1 MLSRAMLVKLVALVA
16 VLLLLGL
23 GLNAIS
29 GVTAQRV
36 GQRAF
41 AIASIAQSAAGPQVL
56 AGPVISRLCV
66 QESVASKVIDGKTI
80 SETKRESLALRV
92 FPATLEWSVEV
103 NVEPRRRS
111 LYTVNTYLASLAGVA
126 KFSSLQGL
134 ATPVADAKNSI
145 TCGEPRMDVLLS
157 HQSGIQSAEVKI
169 DGALMTLVSGGSD
182 GVAGFSVALPGLADA
197 AMLAKAMTVD
207 VKLDL
212 LGMESFSLLPVA
224 NDNTLKL
231 ASKWPHPSFAGA
243 FLPREKTLSTQGFS
257 ANWKVS
263 SLATDAQSRFP
274 CGIAPN
280 ARNVCAEGMAVTFV
294 DPVNPTALSERAVK
308 YGVLFITLTFVGLG
322 LFELLRRINVHPV
335 QYLLI
340 GAALAV
346 FFLLLLSVSEHLPF
360 ATAYLLAAL
369 GCTALIAVYAKSVLG
384 GWRGALPVAGGC
396 ATLYGVLYLVLQ
408 SEQHA
413 LLAGSLLIFAVLA
426 VVMLSTRHVR
436 WGTVA
441 AAGVADSSEAQ
452 ARE

>member
-1 MLSRAMLVKLVALVA
+1 MLSKAMLVKLGALFA
-16 VLLLLGL
+16 VLMLLAL

-41 AIASIAQSAAGPQVL
+41 AVASIAQSAAGPQVL
-56 AGPVISRLCV
+56 AGPVISRVCV
-66 QESVASKVIDGKTI
+66 QESVASKVIDGKTV
-80 SETKRESLALRV
+80 SETKRESQVLRA
-92 FPATLEWSVEV
+92 FPATLDWRGDVT
-103 NVEPRRRS
+103 VEPRRRS
-111 LYTVNTYLASLAGVA
+111 HYTINTYLAALVGAA
-126 KFSSLQGL
+126 KFSSLHGL
-134 ATPVADAKNSI
+134 ITPVAVAKSTI
-145 TCGEPRMDVLLS
+145 SCGEPRLDVVLS
-157 HQSGIQSAEVKI
+157 HQSGIQSAEVNI
-169 DGALMTLVSGGSD
+169 DGTLMMLASGSTD
-182 GVAGFSVALPGLADA
+182 GVAGFSVPLPGLTDA
-197 AMLAKAMTVD
+197 VIAAKTMSVD

-212 LGMESFSLLPVA
+212 LGMESFSLLPVG
-224 NDNTLKL
+224 NDNTMKL
-231 ASKWPHPSFAGA
+231 TSKWPHPSFAGA
-243 FLPREKTLSTQGFS
+243 FLPREKTLSAQGFS

-274 CGIAPN
+274 CGVTSANKN
-280 ARNVCAEGMAVTFV
+280 ACAEGMAVTFV
-294 DPVNPTALSERAVK
+294 DPVNATALSERAVK
-308 YGVLFITLTFVGLG
+308 YGELFIALTFVGLG
-322 LFELLRRINVHPV
+322 LYELLRRIKVHPV

-384 GWRGALPVAGGC
+384 GWRGALPVSGGC

-426 VVMLSTRHVR
+426 VVMLSTRHIR
-436 WGTVA
+436 WGSVS
-441 AAGVADSSEAQ
+441 ADERSHVQ
-452 ARE
+452 